1 MARNLPFMGM
11 NIAFDH
17 TLVPV
22 HQTHWRVLAAS
33 FAFTVMLLL
42 SACDS
47 VEPPA
52 PLDQSDTVAASGA
65 PAVSAANARGTR
77 PNIVL
82 IVSDDQRW
90 DLMSN
95 RGHPFVDTPSLDAM
109 ASTGTL
115 MQNAFVP
122 VALCSPSRGALL
134 TGRDVHKASTP
145 RIVWNNNSFL
155 QTQRTIGEDLK
166 DAGYDT
172 AYIGKW
178 HLGQGSQPKPGFD
191 HWEGFNWLGDFF
203 NPRIT
208 INGQERRFVGFVD
221 DILAERAKAVIEAN
235 ESSDNPLFMIV
246 GLKQPHLHFEHPPRQ
261 ERAFENVFVPQPD
274 TYNEDFAESG
284 KLQEIDDWLGIENF
298 PCGLDCFDNDW
309 DTYIRSHYR
318 AIQGLDDAI
327 GTIRNAINDSGKGDN
342 TLFIYTSDNGYSLGD
357 HGLTEKHFVYE
368 EPIRVPL
375 LVDAPGNAGAGVANA
390 DLVSTIDIAPTIF
403 DYAGLPMRAEFT
415 GKSMRPLIEAVAG
428 DTPTTD
434 TTWREQLFFMYEK
447 AQVAVRTQDMKLIRS
462 LTVPGHFELYDL
474 ANDPKE
480 TRTVYDDPSY
490 SAAREDMQRRL
501 KSIIEENDWSH
512 RKTYPVRQMLVSQP
526 IATADAD
533 ALARAVSALPAYPRG
548 DDSKSV
554 INDLTLQWRDLRVGT
569 DKSGDRFLLKEDP
582 LANDGQSVLAILP
595 LELLTEWDSFIEI
608 KIRRRTH
615 ATFYHGGQELYNNT
629 AEERL
634 PLDIANPPLFPGENF
649 AVIRFDDLGAMDV
662 KLEIESP
669 EDTIRMPLEQGRL
682 LGNAPGR
689 FFALD
694 SWQPH
699 NNISLSKGV
708 DAMDVVA
715 TGVDARMQTENVYA
729 EQAVNVRVTY
739 SATESVPVTAFW
751 RSQHDVF
758 SAENSVAIELPA
770 AEGNTV
776 TVMLDGITRET
787 PMDVLRLDLDRVDA
801 QLSVQSIEVFATQGA
816 LLHQWQFGGEVAQ
829 N

>member
-1 MARNLPFMGM
+1 MKITRL
-11 NIAFDH
+11 
-17 TLVPV
+17 
-22 HQTHWRVLAAS
+22 
-33 FAFTVMLLL
+33 
-42 SACDS
+42 
-47 VEPPA
+47 PA
-52 PLDQSDTVAASGA
+52 PLRPSRIGRDLCCAVLRKVSITIATTALVFLAACSDTGVSVNTSDQAA
-65 PAVSAANARGTR
+65 PASALADIVSTTR
-77 PNIVL
+77 DGPPNIVL
-82 IVSDDQRW
+82 VVSDDQRW
-90 DLMSN
+90 DLMSGQ
-95 RGHPFVDTPSLDAM
+95 GHPFVDTPSLDAM
-109 ASTGTL
+109 ATTGTL

-208 INGQERRFVGFVD
+208 INGVEQQFEGFVD

-246 GLKQPHLHFEHPPRQ
+246 GLKQPHLHFEHP
-261 ERAFENVFVPQPD
+261 ERHENAFANVFIPRPD
-274 TYNEDFAESG
+274 TFNEDFAESG

-298 PCGLDCFDNDW
+298 PCGLDCFDNSW

-327 GTIRNAINDSGKGDN
+327 GTIRDAINESGKGDN

-375 LVDAPGNAGAGVANA
+375 LVDAPGNDGAGVANA

-428 DTPTTD
+428 DTSGAE

-480 TRTVYDDPSY
+480 TRTVYADPTY
-490 SAAREDMQRRL
+490 SAARVDMQRRL

-512 RKTYPVRQMLVSQP
+512 RKTYPVRQMLVSNTV
-526 IATADAD
+526 ATADAD
-533 ALARAVSALPAYPRG
+533 ALARAVSALPAYPQP
-548 DDSKSV
+548 DETETL
-554 INDLTLQWRDLRVGT
+554 INDLALQWRDLPVGT
-569 DKSGDRFLLKEDP
+569 DRFGDRFLLKEDP

-608 KIRRRTH
+608 KIRRRTK
-615 ATFYHGGQELYNNT
+615 ATVYHGGQEIYNNT

-662 KLEIESP
+662 KIEIESP

-689 FFALD
+689 FFAFD

-699 NNISLSKGV
+699 NNISLNQEAG
-708 DAMDVVA
+708 AMAVVA
-715 TGVDARMQTENVYA
+715 TGADARMQTENVYA
-729 EQAVNVRVTY
+729 EQAVNVRLTY
-739 SATESVPVTAFW
+739 TAAEAVPITAFW
-751 RSQHDVF
+751 RSQHDAF
-758 SAENSVAIELPA
+758 SAEQSVAVELAA

-776 TVMLDGITRET
+776 NVTLNGISGET
-787 PMDVLRLDLDRVDA
+787 PMDVLRLDLDSVDGT
-801 QLSVQSIEVFATQGA
+801 LSVHAIEVFALNGA
-816 LLHQWQFGGEVAQ
+816 LLHQWQFTGNVSQ